1 MARVRTRRKALER
14 LIEIME
20 EKVDSKPA
28 HVIIDHC
35 DAIEDAEW
43 LKDKISSHFDCVEI
57 YIVDG
62 SPIFG
67 MYPGPGLVGPG
78 FYAEL

>member
-1 MARVRTRRKALER
+1 MGRARTRRKALER

-35 DAIEDAEW
+35 DAIEDAEGQN
-43 LKDKISSHFDCVEI
+43 LF
-57 YIVDG
+57 
-62 SPIFG
+62 P
-67 MYPGPGLVGPG
+67 L
-78 FYAEL
+78 